1 MVSSAGQN
9 MTEQGISSESS
20 EVGFWHKSSKSG
32 YNGSCVEVAE
42 LEHGQV
48 GMRDT
53 KAHGT
58 GPVLAFTHAEWHIF
72 LSKVK
77 RGNLDS
83 SG

>member
-1 MVSSAGQN
+1 MISSAGQN
-9 MTEQGISSESS
+9 RTKQGISSEAS

-42 LEHGQV
+42 LGHGQV
-48 GMRDT
+48 GIRDT
-53 KAHGT
+53 KAHGA
-58 GPVLAFTHAEWHIF
+58 GPVLVFTHAEWHIF

-77 RGNLDS
+77 CGNLDF